1 MIQDGFIYLA
11 TLILLAAIFVNLPV
25 VLTGNAAKKFFKF
38 APPIVLIYLGMMLL
52 CTLKVWDLE
61 STASTYSSVK
71 NPVLYAMLFLM
82 LLRCNLRTIM
92 KLGPKML
99 IGFFAAS
106 ISICLGFIVSY
117 LLFHHMLGPDSWQTM
132 GALCGSWLGGSGNML
147 AVQEVLNVSEENM
160 AYALV
165 TDSICAVMYVMFLL
179 WAIGFSKVFNAWTK
193 ADVSVIDTVGASLES
208 EAKANTKPLTWKGL
222 LFLLGI
228 GLFVSSLSKDAGVL
242 VNQVLP
248 IFDKSTWTVLIVTVL
263 GLIAAMTPLGKMKG
277 TEEISNMMLYI
288 EVALIASRAD
298 ISAMG
303 NAHIWLVA
311 GSLILFIHVIVMTI
325 LAKLIKMDI
334 FTCAIASL
342 ANVGGPAT
350 APVLAAAYSSALV
363 PVGVLMALLGNVI
376 GTVGG
381 AALGNLLHML
391 G

>member
-1 MIQDGFIYLA
+1 MIHDGFIYLA

-25 VLTGNAAKKFFKF
+25 VLTGSAAKKFFKF

-99 IGFFAAS
+99 IGFFTAS
-106 ISICLGFIVSY
+106 ISICLGFVVSY
-117 LLFHHMLGPDSWQTM
+117 LLFHHLLGPDSWQTM

-193 ADVSVIDTVGASLES
+193 ADVSIIDEVGASLES

-248 IFDKSTWTVLIVTVL
+248 IFDKSTWTVLIVTIL

-288 EVALIASRAD
+288 EVAMIASRAD

-311 GSLILFIHVIVMTI
+311 GFLILAIHVLVMTV
-325 LAKLIKMDI
+325 LAKVIKLDI

-363 PVGVLMALLGNVI
+363 PIGVLMALLGNVI

>member
-1 MIQDGFIYLA
+1 MITDGFIYLA

-25 VLTGNAAKKFFKF
+25 VCTGKAAQKFFKF

-61 STASTYSSVK
+61 NTASTYSAVK

-82 LLRCNLRTIM
+82 LLRCNLRKIIKM
-92 KLGPKML
+92 GPKML
-99 IGFFAAS
+99 IGFFTAS
-106 ISICLGFIVSY
+106 ISICLGFVVSY
-117 LLFHHMLGPDSWQTM
+117 LLFHRALGPETWKTM

-147 AVQEVLNVSEENM
+147 AVQEVLNVSEESM

-165 TDSICAVMYVMFLL
+165 TDSICAVVYVMFLL
-179 WAIGFSKVFNAWTK
+179 WAIGFSKEFNSWTK
-193 ADVSVIDTVGASLES
+193 ADVSIIDEVGASLGA
-208 EAKANTKPLTWKGL
+208 EAKANTKSLTWKGL

-228 GLFVSSLSKDAGVL
+228 GLFVSSLSKDAGVI
-242 VNQVLP
+242 VSQVLP
-248 IFDKSTWTVLIVTVL
+248 FFDKSTWTVLIVTVL
-263 GLIAAMTPLGKMKG
+263 GLLAAMTPIGKMKG

-288 EVALIASRAD
+288 EVAMIASRAD

-303 NAHIWLVA
+303 NAHIWLAA
-311 GSLILFIHVIVMTI
+311 GFLILIIHAVIMLI
-325 LAKLIKMDI
+325 LAKFIKLDI
-334 FTCAIASL
+334 FTCAVASL

-350 APVLAAAYSSALV
+350 TPVVAAAYSSALV
-363 PVGVLMALLGNVI
+363 PIGILMALLGNAI

-381 AALGNLLHML
+381 AAIGNLLHML